1 MAMCYTVF
9 KVKEMGNKLAASIQ
23 QQVEQAITIL
33 KRGGIVACP
42 TDTVYGV
49 GAAINIERA
58 VERVY
63 QIKGRPLS
71 RALPILLADKS
82 QIAEV
87 AKAVPPLAWRLAD
100 KFLPGALTIVLFK
113 AESVPDIV
121 TGGLKTI
128 AVRIA
133 DHPVPIA
140 IVRGLGVAI
149 VGTSANLSGS
159 PSALTAEEVRIQLG
173 DRVDMIIDGGRCPGG
188 RESTIID
195 LTGEIPR
202 ILRKGPISSEEL
214 KKVCPSLARA

>member
-1 MAMCYTVF
+1 
-9 KVKEMGNKLAASIQ
+9 MGNKLAASIQ
-23 QQVEQAITIL
+23 QQVEQAIIIL

-63 QIKGRPLS
+63 QIKGRPHS

-82 QIAEV
+82 EIAEV

-100 KFLPGALTIVLFK
+100 RFLPGALTIVLPK
-113 AESVPDIV
+113 ADSVSDIV

-133 DHPVPIA
+133 DHPIPIA
-140 IVRGLGVAI
+140 VVRGLGVPI

-159 PSALTAEEVRIQLG
+159 PSALTAEEVRAQLG

-188 RESTIID
+188 WESTIID
-195 LTGEIPR
+195 LTGETPL
-202 ILRKGPISSEEL
+202 ILREGPISSEEL
-214 KKVCPSLARA
+214 REVCPSLAPA

>member
-1 MAMCYTVF
+1 
-9 KVKEMGNKLAASIQ
+9 MGNKLTASVQ
-23 QQVEQAITIL
+23 KQVEQAITIL
-33 KRGGIVACP
+33 KRGGVVVCP

-63 QIKGRPLS
+63 QIKGRPLG

-87 AKAVPPLAWRLAD
+87 AKVVPPLAWRLAD
-100 KFLPGALTIVLFK
+100 RFFPGALTIVLFK
-113 AESVPDIV
+113 ADSVSDIV

-133 DHPVPIA
+133 DHPIPIA
-140 IVRGLGVAI
+140 VVRGLGAPI

-159 PSALTAEEVRIQLG
+159 PSALTAEEARDQLG
-173 DRVDMIIDGGRCPGG
+173 EWVDMIIDGGRCPGG
-188 RESTIID
+188 TESTIID
-195 LTGEIPR
+195 LTGERPR
-202 ILRKGPISSEEL
+202 ILRKGPISLEEL
-214 KKVCPSLARA
+214 KEVCPSLAPA